1 MKKILLIATLV
12 GTCGLLRATT
22 INAPSSLVGTDS
34 LQGDDAYSWGIS
46 IAVPTGETITSAEV
60 SFTGIT
66 LTASGNSA
74 GTGIIYTDLLDS
86 QNTGVT
92 TKVDNDAPG
101 DYWATQYSGSSITSL
116 GSELF
121 ARVGTTLNWNYILST
136 SELTALNSYLAGGI
150 FNLGIDP
157 DCHYN
162 VGGISFTYTL
172 GSVPPPS
179 TTVPDGAMTAFL
191 LVISLAGLEIFRRQ
205 SLLARNKA

>member
-1 MKKILLIATLV
+1 MV
-12 GTCGLLRATT
+12 GTCGLLHATT
-22 INAPSSLVGTDS
+22 IPAPSSLVGVNT
-34 LQGDDAYSWGIS
+34 LQGQDAYSWGIS

-74 GTGIIYTDLLDS
+74 GTGTLYTDLLDS
-86 QNTGVT
+86 QTTGVT
-92 TKVDNDAPG
+92 TKADNDASG

-116 GSELF
+116 GTEFF
-121 ARVGTTLNWNYILST
+121 ARVGTTLSWNYILSAA
-136 SELTALNSYLAGGI
+136 ELADLNSYLTAGT

-162 VGGISFTYTL
+162 VGGLSFSYTL

-179 TTVPDGAMTAFL
+179 AVPDGAMTAFL
-191 LVISLAGLEIFRRQ
+191 LGISLAGLEVFRRQ
-205 SLLARNKA
+205 NLAARNNV